1 MAGDRNKNAIL
12 ALLLSLPALITTFQ
26 QNYHNNQLMETS
38 NKMVGL

>member
-12 ALLLSLPALITTFQ
+12 ALLLLLITTFQ
-26 QNYHNNQLMETS
+26 QNYHNNQLVETP